1 VINGVSCSTQIHGLL
16 VDFFAPP
23 YQERE
28 HVSTRRFV
36 AVTKGHDA
44 ADLTKA
50 KPDDWLARMKRNR
63 STTSDS

>member
-1 VINGVSCSTQIHGLL
+1 VINGVSRSTQIHGLL

-36 AVTKGHDA
+36 AVTKSHDA

-50 KPDDWLARMKRNR
+50 KPRRLAGSNETQ
-63 STTSDS
+63 SFDHI